1 MIILVHILALAL
13 IVVLFISNKTCK
25 RQLNEANSSYKE
37 LCKRYNAIKCK
48 TLPESKSQI
57 IDN

>member
-13 IVVLFISNKTCK
+13 IAVMFISNKTYE
-25 RQLNEANSSYKE
+25 RQLNEANTAYKE
-37 LCKRYNAIKCK
+37 LCKRYNAIKSK
-48 TLPESKSQI
+48 SFTEDKSQI